1 MKISRV
7 ALIVPLFSLMACGSD
22 NDDHIDAAID
32 LRVDRTGDTATD
44 TAQDAAVDAPADVP
58 VDAATDTSADAGAD
72 TAVDTAVDGPKAPR
86 FAATALVLDRFPPD
100 GGAPDA
106 PTLADGGS
114 IAAAGDAAAP
124 PFVDPNLVNPW
135 GLAFNPTGPIWVAD
149 NGTGVSTVYAPSGVP
164 QPLIVSIPTAD
175 GGTPP
180 AAPTGLVFNPTTS
193 FMGDHFIFDSEDGTI
208 VGWQTGTAGVV
219 RVDNS
224 AAMAVYKGL
233 TMALRNNIPR
243 LYATDFHNKRVDV
256 FDANYAKVTTTG
268 GFADPN
274 IPAGFAPFGVQANGS
289 VIWVTYAKQ
298 DAAMHDDVPGLGNG
312 YVDVFDF
319 DGVLVQRLISQGML
333 NSPWGIAMAPADFGG
348 FPNALIVGNFGDG
361 HINAYN
367 ATTGALLGPINDA
380 AGANIVEPG
389 LWSLVFGNDTPGAA
403 HTQLFFTA
411 GGAME
416 NRGIL
421 GRIDFVP

>member
-7 ALIVPLFSLMACGSD
+7 ALIVPLFASLACSSSNNENKVDASD
-22 NDDHIDAAID
+22 AR
-32 LRVDRTGDTATD
+32 LDRFGDTTTD
-44 TAQDAAVDAPADVP
+44 TAQDTAVDAPADVP
-58 VDAATDTSADAGAD
+58 VVDAAVDAG
-72 TAVDTAVDGPKAPR
+72 VDTAVDGPRAPR
-86 FAATALVLDRFPPD
+86 FAATALVFDRFQPD
-100 GGAPDA
+100 GGTPDA
-106 PTLADGGS
+106 PTLADGGP
-114 IAAAGDAAAP
+114 IAADAAG
-124 PFVDPNLVNPW
+124 PFVDPNLINPW

-149 NGTGVSTVYAPSGVP
+149 NGTGVSTVYASNGMP

-180 AAPTGLVFNPTTS
+180 SAPTGLVFNPTTS

-208 VGWQTGTAGVV
+208 VGWQTGTAGVL
-219 RVDNS
+219 RVDS
-224 AAMAVYKGL
+224 SPAMAVYKGL

-274 IPAGFAPFGVQANGS
+274 IPAGFAPFGIQANGS

-298 DAAMHDDVPGLGNG
+298 DAAMHDDVRGVGNG
-312 YVDVFDF
+312 YIDVFDF
-319 DGVLVQRLISQGML
+319 DGVLVTRLVSQGML
-333 NSPWGIAMAPADFGG
+333 NSPWGLAMAPADFGG

-367 ATTGALLGPINDA
+367 ATTGALLGPIDDA
-380 AGANIVEPG
+380 NGANIVEPG
-389 LWSLVFGNDTPGAA
+389 LWSLVFGNDTPGAT

-411 GGAME
+411 GGMME
-416 NRGIL
+416 DRGTL

>member
-1 MKISRV
+1 
-7 ALIVPLFSLMACGSD
+7 MACGSD

-32 LRVDRTGDTATD
+32 LRIDHVGDTATTD
-44 TAQDAAVDAPADVP
+44 TAQDTAVDAPADVA
-58 VDAATDTSADAGAD
+58 VDAATDTSTD
-72 TAVDTAVDGPKAPR
+72 TAVDAAVDGPKAPR

-100 GGAPDA
+100 GGTPDA
-106 PTLADGGS
+106 PTLADGGP
-114 IAAAGDAAAP
+114 IDAADASG

-149 NGTGVSTVYAPSGVP
+149 NGTGVSTVYASSGLP
-164 QPLIVSIPTAD
+164 QPLVVTIPTAD
-175 GGTPP
+175 GGAPP
-180 AAPTGLVFNPTTS
+180 SAPTGLVFNPTTV
-193 FMGDHFIFDSEDGTI
+193 FMGDKFIFDSEDGTI
-208 VGWQTGTAGVV
+208 VGWQAGAAGVV

-224 AAMAVYKGL
+224 PAMAVYKGL
-233 TMALRNNIPR
+233 TMALRNNISR

-274 IPAGFAPFGVQANGS
+274 IPAGFAPFGIQANGS

-298 DAAMHDDVPGLGNG
+298 DAAMHDDVPGVGNG

-319 DGVLVQRLISQGML
+319 DGVLVTRLISQGML
-333 NSPWGIAMAPADFGG
+333 NSPWGLAMAPADFGG

-367 ATTGALLGPINDA
+367 ATTGALLGSMNDVG
-380 AGANIVEPG
+380 GANIVAPG
-389 LWSLVFGNDTPGAA
+389 LWALVFGNDTPGAT
-403 HTQLFFTA
+403 HNQLFFTA

-416 NRGIL
+416 DRGVL